1 MLASSPTIEYP
12 FWGFVL
18 SVLLFGVLLVQT
30 WRYYSDYGK
39 DRWYLR
45 VFVAVLFL
53 LSCTSTA
60 MHIAVA
66 HSLLF
71 LAADFKAVNFLD
83 AYSPFMTADNVIICF
98 VLFLIQLFFLSRI
111 YFLRPNRHWIL
122 GALVLCSIGTFVTGI
137 VTCVLK
143 TPSKQMISWTVLYG
157 LAMFS
162 DAVTATYYWWIFA
175 QSRSDFRQTKNI
187 LKRLR
192 LYTAARGLLVT
203 VAQTICF
210 VLRVVQPHQL
220 RWVLMHWNLS
230 GICVFATVA
239 LLNARGALREKM
251 NEEISWDVASQIE
264 FSC

>member
-39 DRWYLR
+39 DRC
-45 VFVAVLFL
+45 L

-122 GALVLCSIGTFVTGI
+122 GALVLCSIGTFVT
-137 VTCVLK
+137 CVLK

-162 DAVTATYYWWIFA
+162 NAATVAYYWWIFA
-175 QSRSDFRQTKNI
+175 QSRSDFRQTMNV

-203 VAQTICF
+203 VAQTVCF
-210 VLRVVQPHQL
+210 ILHIVQTYQL
-220 RWVLMHWNLS
+220 RWVLMHWSLS
-230 GICVFATVA
+230 VICVSATGW
-239 LLNARGALREKM
+239 LNARGALREKM
-251 NEEISWDVASQIE
+251 NEEISILDVVSQLE
-264 FSC
+264 FSG